1 MRNLDNHR
9 TETSP
14 FDIQNKG
21 YFQTPSV
28 SYYNMYKGRG
38 GGIYSI
44 SSCEPVS
51 TNASN
56 AGTNSYLKTNPIG
69 THHINSNQMQ
79 NDLLFSENQ

>member
-1 MRNLDNHR
+1 
-9 TETSP
+9 
-14 FDIQNKG
+14 
-21 YFQTPSV
+21 
-28 SYYNMYKGRG
+28 MYKGRG